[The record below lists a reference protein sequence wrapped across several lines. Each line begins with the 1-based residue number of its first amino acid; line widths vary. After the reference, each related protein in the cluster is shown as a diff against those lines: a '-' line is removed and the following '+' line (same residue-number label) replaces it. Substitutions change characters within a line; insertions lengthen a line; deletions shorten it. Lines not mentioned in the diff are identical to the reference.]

1 MKHLHTRFSLS
12 ALSLLTATLIAACGG
27 GGTTTSPTTLS
38 GKVIDGY
45 ITGATVCL
53 DVNSNNACDSGEP
66 SATTASG
73 GAYSLVAPAGVNLN
87 TLHLLV
93 NVPVGAVDSVSGA
106 VTQAYKM
113 MAPASMPSV
122 ITPLTTAISAEMI
135 TNNLAVANARL
146 AARTD
151 LAVPVD
157 YDFAKDHIATQDN
170 AALNVAKVMAATLA
184 NKVGASA
191 PSASNLGDALQQI
204 KILASSAYS
213 SSDVSS
219 VVNSLLTP
227 QISFESNDTSGY
239 ALGGD
244 KDFGGNT
251 SSLENSP
258 PAGANGKAAKVIKG
272 TGAATWAGTT
282 FLNLSSISKE
292 IVSSVNRSVSIRV
305 YSPKNIPIRLKLEQS
320 SNSSKSVEVELV
332 TKFDGW
338 QNLIF
343 DTQNQANGTA
353 AYVESFNYD
362 KASIFFNCGH
372 SPSADQTYYFDD
384 IYFTPNN
391 AISIISL
398 LSGKY
403 TSVPIET
410 WRASW
415 SGASISESVVNGD
428 PIKSYVGTSNG
439 NYAGVEFKGA
449 NAINATNYD
458 YFTFDLYPE
467 VSGNFKVKLVDFGGD
482 KNFGGGDDSEGE
494 ITISG
499 STLNLNEWN
508 TVQVPMSQFAAQ
520 NLSSRASL
528 QQLIFSN
535 LNSYKIKN
543 VYFSNVLSLLGADY
557 GNVKVDTWQTAWSG
571 GVLTEIT
578 ENNIPVKSYQ
588 GGFVGVEFVG
598 LNSLNANNLTS
609 FNIDVYPISGDR
621 FCIKLVDF
629 GANNT
634 YQGAPNDDREGEVC
648 KSGLAINSWNT
659 ISISMSEYVSA
670 GLSTRANLSQMIF
683 SGISSYKVRNIFFNK

>member
-66 SATTASG
+66 SATTTSG

-93 NVPVGAVDSVSGA
+93 NVPFGALDSVSGA

-213 SSDVSS
+213 SSDVSG

-272 TGAATWAGTT
+272 AGAEIWAGTT
-282 FLNLSSISKE
+282 FLDISSANKE
-292 IVSSVNRSVSIRV
+292 IVSSANRSVSVRV
-305 YSPKNIPIRLKLEQS
+305 YSAKNIPVRLKLEQS
-320 SNSSKSVEVELV
+320 SDPTKSVEVQV
-332 TKFDGW
+332 TTSKEGW
-338 QNLIF
+338 QNLTF
-343 DTQNQANGTA
+343 DTNSPAAGTA
-353 AYVESFNYD
+353 AYADDTIYD
-362 KASIFFNCGH
+362 KASIFFNFGVRPV
-372 SPSADQTYYFDD
+372 SDQIYYFDD
-384 IYFTPNN
+384 VYFTPASLYPAAPTPSFLASNV
-391 AISIISL
+391 ISL
-398 LSGKY
+398 FSGTY
-403 TSVPIET
+403 TTATSVT
-410 WRASW
+410 WLPQWQIDYTGNRVA
-415 SGASISESVVNGD
+415 D
-428 PIKSYVGTSNG
+428 TSFLG
-439 NYAGVEFKGA
+439 NA
-449 NAINATNYD
+449 
-458 YFTFDLYPE
+458 
-467 VSGNFKVKLVDFGGD
+467 VKLYTNLDFVVPTFEQSNSID
-482 KNFGGGDDSEGE
+482 V
-494 ITISG
+494 
-499 STLNLNEWN
+499 STM
-508 TVQVPMSQFAAQ
+508 TH
-520 NLSSRASL
+520 
-528 QQLIFSN
+528 
-535 LNSYKIKN
+535 
-543 VYFSNVLSLLGADY
+543 
-557 GNVKVDTWQTAWSG
+557 
-571 GVLTEIT
+571 
-578 ENNIPVKSYQ
+578 
-588 GGFVGVEFVG
+588 
-598 LNSLNANNLTS
+598 
-609 FNIDVYPISGDR
+609 FNIDVLPITSTR
-621 FCIKLVDF
+621 FCVKLVDF
-629 GANNT
+629 GANNS
-634 YQGAPNDDREGEVC
+634 YQGNPNDDTEGEKC
-648 KSGLAINSWNT
+648 YSNLTLGSWNT
-659 ISISMSEYVSA
+659 LHIP
-670 GLSTRANLSQMIF
+670 LSDFSTLTSRAHLSQLVF
-683 SGISSYKVRNIFFNK
+683 SSLPTGTSRVYIDNVFFNK